1 MKLITLLRN
10 LRKRFSKYT
19 HTIEVLISKDNILE
33 NLKEYKTKYSDFSF
47 APVLKS
53 NAYGHGL
60 IEVAKILDKENSPFF
75 VVDSLYEAR
84 LLRHHKIKTEILIIG
99 YTMLKNVQNYNSV
112 NFIFTVVSLEE
123 LRILAEK
130 IHKNTRIHLKI
141 DTGMHRQGILMSK
154 IDEAIKLIKSNQYL
168 VLEGVCSHLADA
180 DAQDKTFTE
189 RQLSNWR
196 KVVKIFRGEFTHI
209 KYFHISATSGVS
221 LIDKDFTNLIR
232 LGIGLYGINLTNDSG
247 LDLKP
252 ALAMKSTIS
261 TLRDLE
267 KGECVGYN
275 HIYTLEERAKIAT
288 VPTGYFEGVDRRLSN
303 LGFFKIK
310 NDFAKIAGRVSMNMT
325 SIDVSHISGLKI
337 GDEVVVISEKSEDEN
352 SVVNIAKKINTIPY
366 EILVHIPS
374 ALHRKVVKN
383 I

>member
-19 HTIEVLISKDNILE
+19 HTIEVLISKNNILG
-33 NLKEYKTKYSDFSF
+33 NLKEYETKYSDFSF

-84 LLRHHKIKTEILIIG
+84 LLKHHKIQTPILIIG
-99 YTMLKNVQNYNSV
+99 YTMLKNIQNYNTK

-141 DTGMHRQGILMSK
+141 DTGMHRQGILISE
-154 IDEAIKLIKSNQYL
+154 IEEAINLIKENRYL

-180 DAQDKTFTE
+180 DNEDKSITLN
-189 RQLSNWR
+189 QISKWK
-196 KVVKIFRGEFTHI
+196 KVVEIFKDKFTYI
-209 KYFHISATSGVS
+209 KYFHLSATAGVS
-221 LIDKDFTNLIR
+221 VMDKEFTNLVR
-232 LGIGLYGINLTNDSG
+232 LGIGLYGISLTNDSD

-252 ALAMKSTIS
+252 ALAMKSIIS

-267 KGECVGYN
+267 KGGSVGYN

-310 NDFAKIAGRVSMNMT
+310 NNFAKIAGRVSMNMT
-325 SIDVSHISGLKI
+325 SVDVSHIPGLKI
-337 GDEVVVISEKSEDEN
+337 GDEVLVISEKTEDEN

>member
-1 MKLITLLRN
+1 MKLLDF
-10 LRKRFSKYT
+10 LRKIKRHFSKYQ
-19 HTIEVLISKDNILE
+19 HIVEVLISKENILH
-33 NLKEYKTKYSDFSF
+33 NLSEYEKAYPDFLF

-60 IEVAKILDKENSPFF
+60 VEVAKILDKENSPFF

-84 LLRHHKIKTEILIIG
+84 LLKHHKIQTPILIIG
-99 YTMLKNVQNYNSV
+99 YTMLKNIQNYNTK

-141 DTGMHRQGILMSK
+141 DTGMHRQGILISE
-154 IDEAIKLIKSNQYL
+154 IEEAINLIKENRYL

-180 DAQDKTFTE
+180 DNEDKSITLN
-189 RQLSNWR
+189 QISKWK
-196 KVVKIFRGEFTHI
+196 KVVEIFKDKFTYI
-209 KYFHISATSGVS
+209 KYFHLSATAGVS
-221 LIDKDFTNLIR
+221 VMDKEFTNLVR
-232 LGIGLYGINLTNDSG
+232 LGIGLYGISLTNDSD

-252 ALAMKSTIS
+252 ALAMKSIIS

-267 KGECVGYN
+267 KGGSVGYN

-310 NDFAKIAGRVSMNMT
+310 NNFAKIAGRVSMNMT
-325 SIDVSHISGLKI
+325 SVDVSHIPGLKI
-337 GDEVVVISEKSEDEN
+337 GDEVLVISEKTEDEN

>member
-19 HTIEVLISKDNILE
+19 HTIEVLISKNNILG

-84 LLRHHKIKTEILIIG
+84 LLKHHKIQTPILIIG
-99 YTMLKNVQNYNSV
+99 YTMLKNIQNYNTK

-141 DTGMHRQGILMSK
+141 DTGMHRQGILISE
-154 IDEAIKLIKSNQYL
+154 IEEAINLIKENRYL

-180 DAQDKTFTE
+180 DNEDKSITLN
-189 RQLSNWR
+189 QISKWK
-196 KVVKIFRGEFTHI
+196 KVVEIFKDKFTYI
-209 KYFHISATSGVS
+209 KYFHLSATAGVS
-221 LIDKDFTNLIR
+221 VMDKEFTNLVR
-232 LGIGLYGINLTNDSG
+232 LGIGLYGISLTNDSD

-252 ALAMKSTIS
+252 ALAMKSIIS

-267 KGECVGYN
+267 KGGSVGYN

-310 NDFAKIAGRVSMNMT
+310 NNFAKIAGRVSMNMT
-325 SIDVSHISGLKI
+325 SVDVSHIPGLKI
-337 GDEVVVISEKSEDEN
+337 GDEVLVISEKTEDEN